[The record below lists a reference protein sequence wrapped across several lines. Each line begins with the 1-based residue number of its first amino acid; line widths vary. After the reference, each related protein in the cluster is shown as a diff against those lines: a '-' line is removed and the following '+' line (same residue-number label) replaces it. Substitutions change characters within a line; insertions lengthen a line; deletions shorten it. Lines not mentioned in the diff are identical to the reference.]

1 MSMGEL
7 IVVMGVSGCGKSTVG
22 EKLSQVL
29 AANFL
34 EGDDYHPP
42 ENVEKMSRGTPL
54 TNADRALWLDQ
65 ILSAVNA
72 SSAPVIIL
80 SCSALT
86 SYVQKRLLEGTQR
99 SIRWIWLSAPQAV
112 IAARLAKRSD
122 HFMPPELLNS
132 QFAALSPPKD
142 AIKIDISGSVEAAME
157 AIVERLSS
165 RS

>member
-1 MSMGEL
+1 MGEL

-22 EKLSQVL
+22 ETLSQVL
-29 AANFL
+29 AASFL

-42 ENVEKMSRGTPL
+42 ENVDKMSRGTPL

-142 AIKIDISGSVEAAME
+142 AIEIDISGSVEAAME

-165 RS
+165 RP

>member
-1 MSMGEL
+1 MREL

-22 EKLSQVL
+22 ETLSQIL
-29 AANFL
+29 AATFL

-42 ENVEKMSRGTPL
+42 ENVEKMSYGTPL

-112 IAARLAKRSD
+112 IAARL
-122 HFMPPELLNS
+122 
-132 QFAALSPPKD
+132 
-142 AIKIDISGSVEAAME
+142 VEAAIE

-165 RS
+165 RP

>member
-22 EKLSQVL
+22 ETLSQVL
-29 AANFL
+29 AASFL

-42 ENVEKMSRGTPL
+42 ENVDKMSRGTPL

-72 SSAPVIIL
+72 SSAPAIIL

-165 RS
+165 RP